1 MVEKNVTDR
10 FARRQWRIRQ
20 ISLSALVVLE
30 LLALFVAMP
39 LLSFVDTSM
48 RVALALVLSTR
59 IRSHVLFMAHRCGR
73 AVAFERLDRCQS

>member
-30 LLALFVAMP
+30 LLVLFVAMP
-39 LLSFVDTSM
+39 LSEMGV
-48 RVALALVLSTR
+48 LA
-59 IRSHVLFMAHRCGR
+59 SHVYYLIMTMPTFTCCWSHSCPTP
-73 AVAFERLDRCQS
+73 LINQSF